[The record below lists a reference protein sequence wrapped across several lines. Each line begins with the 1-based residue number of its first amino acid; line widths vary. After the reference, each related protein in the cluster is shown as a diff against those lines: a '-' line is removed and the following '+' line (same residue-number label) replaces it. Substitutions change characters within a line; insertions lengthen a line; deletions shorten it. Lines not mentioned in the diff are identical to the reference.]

1 MWAYSKEQ
9 QSNVGVDFQHCGNGF
24 REIQKNHQEIQK
36 NHQDNQTKQQEKP
49 EKITEKS
56 ISPVKTVNIGNIA
69 NAWYWKP

>member
-24 REIQKNHQEIQK
+24 QKIQKYHQEIQTK
-36 NHQDNQTKQQEKP
+36 SQRKKQQEKP

-69 NAWYWKP
+69 NVWYWKP